1 MQYRIIL
8 FFVAL
13 LFVSCA
19 GSEPS
24 SQQNSQSPKT
34 DTEALLAYQDYIT
47 TDFLKPHLTAFAHDT
62 MKGRETGTPSEDK
75 AAAYLAREYK
85 KMGLVPAGD
94 NGSYF
99 QHFELNASINDSV
112 TFELYQKAEN
122 EKKLISRS
130 TSDSKKSA
138 QFVRLFGGIDSL
150 SGDIAFAGFGITD
163 EEKGID
169 HLDGTDLT
177 DKWVMVFQGIPNVVD
192 GDTLINPNMEA
203 QARFQMIMD
212 KGAKGILVI
221 PVEEPDQY
229 GQVAQKMQGSF
240 GEAGRLTLAY
250 RDKERNDSNGFRGGY
265 NMVNPELAV
274 EMLSVSSVEKL
285 VSYRQQLIDE
295 IADFKAVDTEYSLSQ
310 TPYTSRETITSK
322 NVLAL
327 VEGGD
332 PKLKDEVV
340 VLTSHY
346 DHVGIGEPDSTG
358 DHIYNGADDD
368 GSGTIG
374 LLNMAK
380 AFSEAEKNGVK
391 PKRSILFLNVSAEE
405 KGLLGSRYYSDHAI
419 FPMEKTIA
427 NLNTDMIGRIDSKH
441 EKEGV
446 EKYAY
451 IIGAELISSELD
463 SVIKVANE
471 QSGQIQL
478 DKTYNDLNDPNQFY
492 RRSDHWHFGRYRVP
506 FAFFFTG
513 VHEDYHRPS
522 DEVHKIRFDKMT
534 NILQTMYATTVM
546 LANGEARPAVDNQQ
560 FIEIT
565 KDDN

>member
-1 MQYRIIL
+1 MQYRVTL
-8 FFVAL
+8 FFIAL
-13 LFVSCA
+13 LFASCA

-24 SQQNSQSPKT
+24 SQENSPAQKT
-34 DTEALLAYQDYIT
+34 STEALLAYQDQIT
-47 TDFLKPHLTAFAHDT
+47 QDFLKPHLTAFAHDT
-62 MKGRETGTPSEDK
+62 MEGRETGTPAEAK
-75 AAAYLAREYK
+75 AAKYLADEYQ
-85 KMGLVPAGD
+85 KMGLKPVGD
-94 NGSYF
+94 NGSYY
-99 QHFELNASINDSV
+99 QHFDLHAFINDSV
-112 TFELYQKAEN
+112 VFEVR
-122 EKKLISRS
+122 KKDEDGLKRISRS
-130 TSDSKKSA
+130 TSDNNSSA
-138 QFVRLFGGIDSL
+138 DFVRLFGGTDSL
-150 SGDIAFAGFGITD
+150 SGDIAFAGFGIAD
-163 EEKGID
+163 EQQEVD
-169 HLDGTDLT
+169 HLSGTDLT
-177 DKWVMVFQGIPNVVD
+177 NKWVMVFQGIPNVVD
-192 GDTLINPNMEA
+192 GDTLINPNTEA

-221 PVEEPDQY
+221 PAEEPEQY
-229 GQVAQKMQGSF
+229 DQVAQKMQGSF

-250 RDKERNDSNGFRGGY
+250 RDKEINGSNDVTGGY
-265 NMVNPELAV
+265 NMINPKLAAQILEVSSIEELAN
-274 EMLSVSSVEKL
+274 
-285 VSYRQQLIDE
+285 YRQQLLDKIV
-295 IADFKAVDTEYSLSQ
+295 DFKAMDTQYSLSQ
-310 TPYTSRETITSK
+310 RPYTSRETITSK

-327 VEGGD
+327 VEGAD
-332 PKLKDEVV
+332 PELKDEVV

-358 DHIYNGADDD
+358 DRIYNGADDD

-405 KGLLGSRYYSDHAI
+405 KGLLGSRYYSDHAV

-471 QSGQIQL
+471 QSGQIEL

-534 NILQTMYATTVM
+534 NILKTMYTTTVM
-546 LANGEARPAVDNQQ
+546 LANGEDGPAVDNQQ

-565 KDDN
+565 KGDN